1 MPGFSFK
8 SKSVSWSIDFFSIQI
23 VFKIFFFIIF
33 SLHSVMHVELPL
45 VMKSA
50 AQMSFFAR
58 GIQVSEYAA
67 AGRLTAPD
75 VAVQVII
82 HSTAEL

>member
-1 MPGFSFK
+1 
-8 SKSVSWSIDFFSIQI
+8 
-23 VFKIFFFIIF
+23 
-33 SLHSVMHVELPL
+33 MHVELPL